1 MVAERWEK
9 GHNVS
14 FDEVSKVLANLQ
26 QPEW

>member
-26 QPEW
+26 QLEW